1 MGKFFSLLLFAAT
14 AFLLNSCV
22 CVNTHRA
29 CADRGRQYQAVILPN
44 QENLVIYQHNGKLY
58 LQGVLTS
65 VRRVGRDKVS
75 HFKPNDFSSGQFV
88 PIAGAPQCYV
98 YRQLNPEDV
107 AKNDVFGVKPGHA
120 IPTGAIPVGSV
131 RPATGY
137 TIDSLNCN
145 PTTTQLQHGWQRN
158 LPKNAHRYCGKMV
171 TSEHQNVGTHLCNTQ
186 RGFIIPVTPSSTN
199 KHAWYAYPLA
209 ALSFV
214 CIDVPGSLLANTAV
228 PLAYGIA
235 AIPCSIYEFG
245 KRTLV
250 EPGK

>member
-1 MGKFFSLLLFAAT
+1 MGKFFSLLLMAAA

-29 CADRGRQYQAVILPN
+29 CADRGRQYQAVILPE
-44 QENLVIYQHNGKLY
+44 QDNLVIYQHNGKLY

-65 VRRVGRDKVS
+65 VRRSGRDKVS
-75 HFKPNDFSSGQFV
+75 HFKPNDFSSGQFE
-88 PIAGAPQCYV
+88 PIAGVPQCYV
-98 YRQLNPEDV
+98 YRQLTAADV
-107 AKNDVFGVKPGHA
+107 EKNDVFGLHPGQA
-120 IPTGAIPVGSV
+120 IPKGAHPVRQARQV
-131 RPATGY
+131 TGY

-145 PTTTQLQHGWQRN
+145 PTTTQLQHGWQRE
-158 LPKNAHRYCGKMV
+158 LPKNAQRYYGKMV

-186 RGFIIPVTPSSTN
+186 RGFIIPVTPARTN

-209 ALSFV
+209 VLSFV

-228 PLAYGIA
+228 PLVYSIA

-245 KRTLV
+245 KRSFV